1 MTITLVVAMAENRV
15 IGREGDLPWQLPED
29 LKHFRRVTIGKPII
43 MGRKTW
49 DSLYV
54 KPLPGRRNIV
64 VTRNASFAATGAEAA
79 SSIENALKRADK
91 EGEAMVIG
99 GAGIFKA
106 VLPSAQRLH
115 LTEVHAEIAGDT
127 YFPEFDRTAWRE
139 VTRVTHP
146 ATDETPA
153 YSFVLLER
161 N

>member
-1 MTITLVVAMAENRV
+1 MR
-15 IGREGDLPWQLPED
+15 
-29 LKHFRRVTIGKPII
+29 
-43 MGRKTW
+43 
-49 DSLYV
+49 
-54 KPLPGRRNIV
+54 
-64 VTRNASFAATGAEAA
+64 
-79 SSIENALKRADK
+79 ALQQ
-91 EGEAMVIG
+91 M
-99 GAGIFKA
+99 
-106 VLPSAQRLH
+106 AQRLH